1 MVAELVTPRTNNPN
15 GRPSNALLQERLGR
29 ARQVNTVLRTENHS
43 LLAEVARL
51 GAELIAIGS
60 RLDMAL
66 TADRPDLA
74 LHFAGRIDSLGRS
87 CQRRGGAA

>member
-1 MVAELVTPRTNNPN
+1 MVAERTPETIGR
-15 GRPSNALLQERLGR
+15 GRPSNAQLTGRLGR
-29 ARQVNTVLRTENHS
+29 AREVNGLLRTENHS

-60 RLDMAL
+60 RIDMAL

-74 LHFAGRIDSLGRS
+74 LHFAGRIDQLGRS
-87 CQRRGGAA
+87 CQRRGGVA